1 MDIWVVNKRWDDLV
15 KLITP
20 LDLVLFAGKD
30 VVSSTIR
37 KLQNK
42 KLQVGN
48 FSHVGIIVSSF
59 VLPHIKELEHGQ
71 WYVWESTSSLRLPGF
86 ENEVPDIF
94 GKHKLGVQIRNLK
107 KVLDVYNGDIYIG
120 KLKNNPLYLNY
131 QFNVDLNPKTSPV
144 SSPTKSSPLPKSD
157 TFSEQ
162 LQTIIDD
169 IRKQPRKEPVK
180 DVDENTVK
188 EFDKIIETINDE
200 IANVEK
206 MFGEDKSIQ
215 ESSLLDSLDIS
226 SNQIKDKITE
236 TLKDIDR
243 NVDDTIQIMNEIEKE
258 LDDVCIQINHFVY
271 EKCVETKKYKQIQK
285 EIKYIYEIYGNRIYN
300 ASALDLLSAL
310 YPALRPLRS
319 LKYKL
324 LKILAKLFRNKK
336 IEQHSL
342 FCSQFVAI
350 IYSRLG
356 IIDKNIDIK
365 NFVPVDFL
373 GCDEDGQKNIVSNI
387 FKIVKNS

>member
-169 IRKQPRKEPVK
+169 IRKQPQKEPVK